1 MLLYNTFMLSQNTQ
15 TVLIDL
21 GTFYNR
27 LFDTERNFN
36 GSKTQS
42 ITISYLSYSSLN
54 LNELKNSDYIR
65 LFLSIFHLW
74 KWF

>member
-1 MLLYNTFMLSQNTQ
+1 MPLYNTFMLSQNTQ

-21 GTFYNR
+21 GTSYNR
-27 LFDTERNFN
+27 LFDSERNFN

-54 LNELKNSDYIR
+54 LNELNNSDYNGV
-65 LFLSIFHLW
+65 
-74 KWF
+74 